1 MPNFASFPVMGN
13 NLKILRKTA
22 KLTQEEAADAMG
34 VSKGQ
39 FIKLERGER
48 RLTLEYITRAAKAF
62 KVSVADVIEEGLK
75 EGGEQKPA
83 IPVRPE
89 LAVRIADLFAR
100 VVRLHPDRQAQ
111 IADLVEEHLDD
122 DQGNL
127 RETITKQVS

>member
-1 MPNFASFPVMGN
+1 MGDFAIFPGMGN
-13 NLKILRKTA
+13 NLRVLRKIA

-62 KVSVADVIEEGLK
+62 DVAVAEVIEEGLK
-75 EGGEQKPA
+75 PRAEAKSPA
-83 IPVRPE
+83 LVRPE

-100 VVRLHPDRQAQ
+100 VLRLTPDRQAQ
-111 IADLVEEHLDD
+111 IADLVEDHLDE

-127 RETITKQVS
+127 RETTTKHVS